1 MDIYVKDDEDT
12 YLYNIPNNSENG
24 RFYRF
29 YPGSNFIKYIE
40 IIVSKD

>member
-1 MDIYVKDDEDT
+1 MYIYGKDDEDT
-12 YLYNIPNNSENG
+12 YLYNVLNNSENG

-29 YPGSNFIKYIE
+29 YPGSNFIKYIG